1 MEKVEHGKEAENGQR
16 ETEDG
21 PREIRRELKES
32 ERLWKR
38 LNARRR
44 QRMGKIRREFES
56 NLEGN

>member
-38 LNARRR
+38 
-44 QRMGKIRREFES
+44 
-56 NLEGN
+56 